1 MSVSESRVRD
11 ELAEIVDPCS
21 AATGSNLDIVEL
33 GLVKSVDVDDGHV
46 EVFLRLTSPMCH
58 MVAYFMDQVNERIG
72 GLDGVDSVELDT
84 DHGTEWSEEM
94 MTDEA
99 QAKRQQVLDEH
110 EARYREEQTAREEA
124 AHAERAD

>member
-1 MSVSESRVRD
+1 MAVSESRVRD

-21 AATGSNLDIVEL
+21 AATGSNLDIVEM
-33 GLVKSVDVDDGHV
+33 GLVKSVDVEDGRV

-58 MVAYFMDQVNERIG
+58 MVAYFIDQVDERIG

-84 DHGTEWSEEM
+84 DHGMEWSEEM

-110 EARYREEQTAREEA
+110 EARYREEQAARTEP
-124 AHAERAD
+124 ADG